1 MNNQLFRFTLF
12 LLVCLSLPSIAA
24 AQVEISA
31 VPSANNPA
39 VGDTIEVAINIAGAS
54 NVAGYDF
61 TLIFDPTKLE
71 FIGIENADL
80 PPSRSICTFHPQ
92 LGTVQCN
99 FMLQS
104 LPQEQINAMEPSP

>member
-1 MNNQLFRFTLF
+1 MNCVTTYLNRKGKKSMNNQLFRFTLF

-61 TLIFDPTKLE
+61 TLIFDPDQT
-71 FIGIENADL
+71 
-80 PPSRSICTFHPQ
+80 
-92 LGTVQCN
+92 
-99 FMLQS
+99 
-104 LPQEQINAMEPSP
+104 